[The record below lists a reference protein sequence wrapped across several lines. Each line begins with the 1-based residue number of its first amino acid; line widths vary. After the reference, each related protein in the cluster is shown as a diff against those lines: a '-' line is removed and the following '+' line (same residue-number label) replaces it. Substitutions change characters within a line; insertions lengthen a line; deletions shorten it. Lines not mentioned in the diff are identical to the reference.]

1 MVKVALAQTDGAE
14 SPKAPKT
21 APLKKKRRWGLKLFV
36 LSLIL
41 LAGAPSLVSFSGQAG
56 ALLSTIHPE
65 LGKTVHF
72 RKLNLHWWAPVELTG
87 VQVIDRST
95 MAPAGEDK
103 NSQPVLADAATVFT
117 KEPLWRIVLNGGRG
131 TGLVVKEPRVRFIVC
146 DGVSNLDETLTA
158 VFGEQKSTSSS
169 TFPIRLQVENGEV
182 QYLNA
187 IATTNIRAEEKT
199 EETNDA
205 EKTVAY
211 DYQPIAVASRIVGTF
226 STMDTQRW
234 MPDVNLTA
242 TIRQPE
248 KGDVTTSVNRRSARL
263 AAGIDDIM
271 ADFPAVPLDELSGT
285 DANAEPGTTQ
295 VRVILNPHADD
306 KGRQLIQFGAKDLDL
321 RVVQPLLTMAGV
333 SISASGVVSGGI
345 DARVAG
351 PNFQDGV
358 IARILL
364 AGQDVRIRQAE
375 WAPGEWLSLGQ
386 LDASGAVALAEDGL
400 LVDQLSIQS
409 SVIEVTGSGEIRT
422 KASDKSESG
431 QKVEVQGS
439 VNLARLVTS
448 LRKTLGVHEDL
459 TIDDGRLAFLLKA
472 SQQSDSET
480 PAASNTSAA
489 SIRPVSAS
497 ATTASE
503 DGKWQMK
510 VTLQS
515 LAATRAGQPIQLDPA
530 LRLDGVGP
538 LKGNSLDL
546 SQARLSGNFGSIDCL
561 PDGGA
566 WKVAGRVSPE
576 SLFEQLRQFVAI
588 PATGLRGEMTF
599 QSRVAWDQESVQLT
613 DVKVNSSDLKASS
626 LALKVIPSN
635 PLTSMVD
642 GNIEVDGTGM
652 AVRTLLAPWHDA
664 SWLSERSHVT
674 MGLQASPSREIGLK
688 LRVEPENLA
697 TVERPGVL
705 SVSTPS
711 NGTPSNGTVRPV
723 ARLNVPRMN
732 VPGGGGVRAVP
743 VSSWSLLS
751 PSAFVVDDADLQVAL
766 LAKNGGR
773 AFDVR
778 EGSLRLPGLT
788 SKLTGTID
796 VPGDEMLVDLS
807 ADTSYDLDVLSSR
820 LFASDSGMRFSGQGQ
835 DVFRLTGNPAVM
847 GGTVAKSDA
856 AEGSTFKGTG
866 KIGWQS
872 AVLWGLEV
880 GPAETT
886 VEIDQQILRT
896 GPIRCSLNGGELNVM
911 PQYDIATNRLALGTG
926 SRVENI
932 QLTPELCRNWLG
944 YVAPMMADS
953 VQVNG
958 TISARLERFLWNF
971 NHPENS
977 DAQAQLTI
985 HQAQASPGSSLVS
998 LLEVVDLL
1006 RKKNEGST
1014 SYSERSLN
1022 LPEQTIPIQ
1031 VKQGYVTHE
1040 GLMMELSG
1048 YRLRTSGAVGLN
1060 EQVQIVLEVPL
1071 EKSSAAGAGRVV
1083 KVPLRGSISSPQIDT
1098 GNLLQNLGTQKLQEQ
1113 IGDKVDQSLN
1123 KQLNKLF
1130 DKF

>member
-1 MVKVALAQTDGAE
+1 MVKVALAQTDGPE
-14 SPKAPKT
+14 TPKSPAQAPV
-21 APLKKKRRWGLKLFV
+21 KKKRRWGLKLFV
-36 LSLIL
+36 LTLLLI
-41 LAGAPSLVSFSGQAG
+41 AGAPSLLTVSGQAG
-56 ALLSTIHPE
+56 SLLSRIHPE
-65 LGKTVHF
+65 LGKTVRF
-72 RKLNLHWWAPVELTG
+72 RNLKLHWWAPVEVSE

-95 MAPAGEDK
+95 MAPEAEDK
-103 NSQPVLADAATVFT
+103 TSQPVLADASTVVT
-117 KEPLWRIVLNGGRG
+117 KEPLWQIVMNAGRG
-131 TGLVVKEPRVRFIVC
+131 TGLTVKEPRVRFIVR
-146 DGVSNLDETLTA
+146 DGVSNVDETLIA
-158 VFGEQKSTSSS
+158 VFGEHESTSEP
-169 TFPIRLQVENGEV
+169 TFPIRLQIDNGEV

-187 IATTNIRAEEKT
+187 LPVALSQGEADSKAGEQNI
-199 EETNDA
+199 
-205 EKTVAY
+205 VM
-211 DYQPIAVASRIVGTF
+211 DYQPIAVASKINGTF

-242 TIRQPE
+242 TIRQPQKAE
-248 KGDVTTSVNRRSARL
+248 VTSGANRRTARL

-271 ADFPAVPLDELSGT
+271 ADFPAVPLEELSGT

-295 VRVILNPHADD
+295 VRMILNPHADD

-321 RVVQPLLTMAGV
+321 RVVQPLLTMAGI

-364 AGQDVRIRQAE
+364 AGQDVRVRQTD
-375 WAPGEWLSLGQ
+375 WAQGEWLSLGQ
-386 LDASGAVALAEDGL
+386 VDASGAVALAEDGL

-409 SVIEVTGSGEIRT
+409 SVLEVTGSGEIRT
-422 KASDKSESG
+422 KASGSAESG
-431 QKVEVQGS
+431 QKVEVQGQ
-439 VNLARLVTS
+439 VNLAKLVSS
-448 LRKTLGVHEDL
+448 LRKTLGVHDDL
-459 TIDDGRLAFLLKA
+459 SVEDGRLAFVLKA
-472 SQQSDSET
+472 SQQADGET
-480 PAASNTSAA
+480 PAAQKSSSAA
-489 SIRPVSAS
+489 VRPVSATS
-497 ATTASE
+497 TAPS
-503 DGKWQMK
+503 DAGRWQMK
-510 VTLQS
+510 MTLES
-515 LAATRAGQPIQLDPA
+515 LSATRDGQPIQLDPG
-530 LRLDGVGP
+530 LRLDAVGP
-538 LKGNSLDL
+538 LAGNAANL

-561 PDGGA
+561 PDGAA

-576 SLFEQLRQFVAI
+576 SLFDQLRQFVSI
-588 PATGLRGEMTF
+588 PETGLRGEMTF
-599 QSRVAWDQESVQLT
+599 QSRVAWDETSVQLT
-613 DVKVNSSDLKASS
+613 DVNVNSSDLKASS

-635 PLTSMVD
+635 PLTSMLD
-642 GNIEVDGTGM
+642 GNIEVDGTGL

-664 SWLSERSHVT
+664 SWLAERSHVT

-688 LRVEPENLA
+688 VHVEPQNVA
-697 TVERPGVL
+697 TVDRPGVL
-705 SVSTPS
+705 SVSNTL
-711 NGTPSNGTVRPV
+711 GVPV
-723 ARLNVPRMN
+723 GRVQGQGRS
-732 VPGGGGVRAVP
+732 GVKAVP
-743 VSSWSLLS
+743 ASSWSLLS
-751 PSAFVVDDADLQVAL
+751 PSAFVVDDADLQLAL

-778 EGSLRLPGLT
+778 EGMLRLPGLS
-788 SKLTGTID
+788 SKLSGTID
-796 VPGDEMLVDLS
+796 VPDDQMLVDLS

-820 LFASDSGMRFSGQGQ
+820 IFASDSGMKFTGQGQ
-835 DVFRLTGNPAVM
+835 DVFRLTGNPAVL
-847 GGTVAKSDA
+847 GGSVAKTDGA
-856 AEGSTFKGTG
+856 ASTAFKGSG

-926 SRVENI
+926 SRVQNV

-958 TISARLERFLWNF
+958 TVSARLERFLWNF

-1006 RKKNEGST
+1006 RKRNEGST
-1014 SYSERSLN
+1014 SLAERSLI
-1022 LPEQTIPIQ
+1022 LPEQTIPVQ

-1040 GLMMELSG
+1040 GLTMDLSG

-1060 EQVQIVLEVPL
+1060 EQLQIVMEVPL
-1071 EKSSAAGAGRVV
+1071 EKTSAAGAGRSV
-1083 KVPLRGSISSPQIDT
+1083 KVPLRGSISSPQLDA